1 MLRRAAFLLL
11 TCWIASDSGAV
22 SAQPGA
28 PDKCSYA
35 TILDAIHANQ
45 VPDVAGCEFITI
57 YRNLQEAGLRPTR
70 EDVPDAT
77 VQTGLV
83 SRITTEAPATI
94 FVSIGPPPRPK
105 FTMGTAATVEEG
117 GRLTISV
124 LRQGNDDRSH
134 DIRFITDRTELL
146 TEPISPITFPP
157 SSDEQIFE
165 ITTAAGKPGD
175 GDQALRIQLAT
186 DEGAEVGDPAT
197 VTITDAPAA
206 SFAVT
211 ASENVQREAAVA
223 FTITRSGPLR
233 PADVEFDF
241 VQDNNLFE
249 PAGMEHPLRFAE
261 GEASKVLTLPANSYS
276 PCRTPTLILRLEPPV
291 QASPTFANPAP
302 DYCRETPPPPPQFP
316 PWWWWI
322 PACVIGI
329 PAAGYIIRK
338 IWPPTPTPPLLYPT
352 WEAELIEPSG
362 ETSVPTIPG
371 WPRFAAR
378 TEIEWGGTSLPEP
391 LPIAET
397 DHE

>member
-28 PDKCSYA
+28 PDKCSYRPIA
-35 TILDAIHANQ
+35 MAVREGSN
-45 VPDVAGCEFITI
+45 PDVSGCSVIQVV
-57 YRNLQEAGLRPTR
+57 RNLQEAGIRPTGA
-70 EDVPDAT
+70 ETPDT
-77 VQTGLV
+77 NVEKGLV
-83 SRITTEAPATI
+83 SRVEVDGRAATI
-94 FVSIGPPPRPK
+94 YVSTGPPPPP
-105 FTMGTAATVEEG
+105 TPPAPQGEPTPTPPPPVNIDPVPAPTPPPPEQPPAYTGGEAGPTESPGNPEIINEAATPPGET
-117 GRLTISV
+117 LQPTSYSV
-124 LRQGNDDRSH
+124 S
-134 DIRFITDRTELL
+134 
-146 TEPISPITFPP
+146 
-157 SSDEQIFE
+157 
-165 ITTAAGKPGD
+165 AA
-175 GDQALRIQLAT
+175 
-186 DEGAEVGDPAT
+186 
-197 VTITDAPAA
+197 
-206 SFAVT
+206 
-211 ASENVQREAAVA
+211 ENIPREAAVT
-223 FTITRSGPLR
+223 FTIRRSGPLR

-241 VQDNNLFE
+241 VQNNDLVE

-302 DYCRETPPPPPQFP
+302 DYCRETPPQFP
-316 PWWWWI
+316 PPWWWI
-322 PACVIGI
+322 PACLIGI
-329 PAAGYIIRK
+329 AALGYLIRK
-338 IWPPTPTPPLLYPT
+338 IWPPTPTPPSLYPT
-352 WEAELIEPSG
+352 WEAELVEPRG